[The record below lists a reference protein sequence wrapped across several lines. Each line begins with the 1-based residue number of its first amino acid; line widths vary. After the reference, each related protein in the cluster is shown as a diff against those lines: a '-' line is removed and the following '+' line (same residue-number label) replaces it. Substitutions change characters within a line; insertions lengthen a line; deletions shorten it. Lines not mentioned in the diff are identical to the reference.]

1 MSKAPIQSLTCYLF
15 KKEVTTFENVFK
27 IVDGNSLKDKFNL
40 VPTKKNITFEIEGY
54 IEKDKP
60 NPPSW
65 ISKLSPLFDFDNTI
79 KNISNSFVFFV
90 KVENRIFAFTMG
102 YAHHSINKTKIEYDF
117 GLKVSLNEINYK
129 SIRGIDVRKLSATS
143 HQKREVSTADG
154 IMRDFEFDFNEE
166 FLNSLSGKAFD
177 GNFANSLI
185 GKESLKLTVELEID
199 QIHEYSKKL
208 LESYKKEDYK
218 ENFSFIDN
226 LKIIKDENI
235 WNTFRDDVK
244 NSFRF
249 NDKSKILL
257 AYPNIMDFEFHNYK
271 ITYKSQNKQYS
282 DINTDILFS
291 FLTEKE
297 INLSTIEPEKI
308 GIILLTDDNKSI
320 RYDIWDYLSYE
331 FQIEDKKYI
340 YSSNQIF
347 EIDSNYFD
355 SIINEIDMYEL
366 SLSDETINIPNI
378 YFWNEQ
384 KQKTKEVKGV
394 SKKVTVEIEVVENEG
409 DYNLRFASANTDK
422 CICLDKKN
430 FRDFPDRKN
439 DQVEISDVIT
449 IDKEYICVKTY
460 KNSSS
465 VLSHLFMQ
473 GIVSAELLIECEDYR
488 NKIKNSVKHKF
499 SDFIDINNPKRD
511 EITFVYAIA
520 MKKDGRL
527 SSNLPFFSKISLR
540 QSIKN
545 LTKMGFNVKL
555 IRIPFEKSHK
565 K

>member
-40 VPTKKNITFEIEGY
+40 VPTKENITFEIEGY

-65 ISKLSPLFDFDNTI
+65 ISKLSPLFDFDNMI

-117 GLKVSLNEINYK
+117 GLKVALNEINYK

-177 GNFANSLI
+177 SSFANSLV
-185 GKESLKLTVELEID
+185 GKESLKLSVELKID
-199 QIHEYSKKL
+199 QIFEYSKKL
-208 LESYKKEDYK
+208 LEAYKKENYK
-218 ENFSFIDN
+218 ENFAFIDN
-226 LKIIKDENI
+226 LKIIKDDTI
-235 WNTFRDDVK
+235 WSAFKDDVR
-244 NSFRF
+244 NSFIN
-249 NDKSKILL
+249 NDKSKILF
-257 AYPNIMDFEFHNYK
+257 AYPNIADFDFHNYK
-271 ITYKSQNKQYS
+271 ITYIQQNKQYP
-282 DINTDILFS
+282 DINTDILFD
-291 FLTEKE
+291 FIAEKK
-297 INLSTIEPEKI
+297 IDLSTIELDKI
-308 GIILLTDDNKSI
+308 GIILLDDDNKAI
-320 RYDIWDYLSYE
+320 DRYDIWDYLSYE
-331 FQIEDKKYI
+331 FEIDNKKYI

-347 EIDSNYFD
+347 EIEPTYFD
-355 SIINEIDMYEL
+355 AIIKEIDAYESNL
-366 SLSDETINIPNI
+366 IDNTITIPSILYWDEVN
-378 YFWNEQ
+378 
-384 KQKTKEVKGV
+384 QKTKKT
-394 SKKVTVEIEVVENEG
+394 KEVVENEG
-409 DYNLRFASANTDK
+409 DYNLRFTNENSDK
-422 CICLDKKN
+422 CICLDKNN
-430 FRDFPDRKN
+430 FRNFPKRKQ

-473 GIVSAELLIECEDYR
+473 GIVSAELLIECKDYR

>member
-40 VPTKKNITFEIEGY
+40 VPTKENITFEIEGY

-65 ISKLSPLFDFDNTI
+65 ISKLSPLFDFDDTI

-102 YAHHSINKTKIEYDF
+102 YAHHAINKTKIEYDF
-117 GLKVSLNEINYK
+117 GLKVALNEINYK

-177 GNFANSLI
+177 SSFANSLV
-185 GKESLKLTVELEID
+185 GKESLKLSVELKID
-199 QIHEYSKKL
+199 KIFEYSKKL
-208 LESYKKEDYK
+208 LESYKKENYK
-218 ENFSFIDN
+218 ENFAFIDN
-226 LKIIKDENI
+226 LKIIKDDTI
-235 WNTFRDDVK
+235 WTTFKDDVK
-244 NSFRF
+244 SSFISG
-249 NDKSKILL
+249 DKSKIIF
-257 AYPNIMDFEFHNYK
+257 AYPNITDFNFHNYK
-271 ITYKSQNKQYS
+271 ITYIQQNKQYA
-282 DINTDILFS
+282 DINTDILFN
-291 FLTEKE
+291 FIAEKE
-297 INLSTIEPEKI
+297 IVLATIKLDKI
-308 GIILLTDDNKSI
+308 GIILLNDENKAI
-320 RYDIWDYLSYE
+320 DRYDIWDYLSYE
-331 FQIEDKKYI
+331 FEIDDKKYI

-347 EIDSNYFD
+347 EIEPTYFD
-355 SIINEIDMYEL
+355 AIIKEIDAYESNL
-366 SLSDETINIPNI
+366 IDNTINIPSILYWDEVN
-378 YFWNEQ
+378 
-384 KQKTKEVKGV
+384 QKTKKT
-394 SKKVTVEIEVVENEG
+394 KEVVENEG
-409 DYNLRFASANTDK
+409 DYNLRFTNENSDK
-422 CICLDKKN
+422 CICLDKNN
-430 FRDFPDRKN
+430 FRNFPKRKQ

-473 GIVSAELLIECEDYR
+473 GIVSAELLIECKDYR
-488 NKIKNSVKHKF
+488 KKIKNSVKHKF

-555 IRIPFEKSHK
+555 IRIPFEKK
-565 K
+565 VIKT

>member
-1 MSKAPIQSLTCYLF
+1 MSKKPIQNLTCYLF
-15 KKEVTTFENVFK
+15 KEEISTFDNVFK
-27 IVDGNSLKDKFNL
+27 KVGEVSLREKFTT
-40 VPTKKNITFEIEGY
+40 VPIKEGVSFEIVGFL
-54 IEKDKP
+54 EKDKP
-60 NPPSW
+60 SPPSW
-65 ISKLSPLFDFDNTI
+65 VTKLSPIFEFNDSI

-102 YAHHSINKTKIEYDF
+102 YAHHALNKTKIEYDF
-117 GLKVSLNEINYK
+117 GLKVALNEINYK
-129 SIRGIDVRKLSATS
+129 SIRGVDVRKLSATS

-177 GNFANSLI
+177 SNFANSLI
-185 GKESLKLTVELEID
+185 GKESLKLAVELEIN

-208 LESYKKEDYK
+208 LESYKKENYK

-226 LKIIKDENI
+226 LKVIKDETI
-235 WNTFRDDVK
+235 WNAFRDDVK
-244 NSFRF
+244 NSFRH

-257 AYPNIMDFEFHNYK
+257 AYPNITDFEFHNYK
-271 ITYKSQNKQYS
+271 ITYKLQNKQYS

-291 FLTEKE
+291 FLTDKG
-297 INLSTIEPEKI
+297 IDLSTIEPEKI

-331 FQIEDKKYI
+331 FKIGDKKYI

-347 EIDSNYFD
+347 EIDSDYFD

-366 SLSDETINIPNI
+366 SLNDETINIPKI
-378 YFWNEQ
+378 HFWNEQ
-384 KQKTKEVKGV
+384 KLKTKKVKGI
-394 SKKVTVEIEVVENEG
+394 SKKVTTEVEVVENEG
-409 DYNLRFASANTDK
+409 DYNLRFTNANSDK
-422 CICLDKKN
+422 CICLDKDN
-430 FRDFPDRKN
+430 FRNFPKRKQ

-460 KNSSS
+460 KSSS
-465 VLSHLFMQ
+465 AVLSHLFMQ
-473 GIVSAELLIECEDYR
+473 GIVSAELLIECKDYR
-488 NKIKNSVKHKF
+488 KKIKNSVKHKF
-499 SDFIDINNPKRD
+499 SNFIDINNPKRD

-520 MKKDGRL
+520 MKKDGRI
-527 SSNLPFFSKISLR
+527 SNNLPFFSKISLR

-545 LTKMGFNVKL
+545 LIKMGFNVKL
-555 IRIPFEKSHK
+555 IRIPFEKK
-565 K
+565 